1 MSYSDSEMM
10 ELMGKLFKASP
21 LPSQDLSQAWI
32 YALGPETKDF
42 SSNPNTGKWCIFGT
56 KDNIDGLWDK
66 VKAKVKTG
74 HLVLA
79 KTSTAYGADFFNG
92 SFVICVYTRDWS
104 DEAELKQ
111 SREVLRDAGF
121 TEPLKYKRDI
131 ETINGVYGGDN
142 EYLLTM

>member
-10 ELMGKLFKASP
+10 QLMGKLFQASP
-21 LPSQDLSQAWI
+21 LPSKDLSKAWI
-32 YALGPETKDF
+32 YATSPDFQGF
-42 SSNPNTGKWCIFGT
+42 SSNEKTGKWCIFGT

-66 VKAKVKTG
+66 VKAEVQAG
-74 HLVLA
+74 RLVLA
-79 KTSTAYGADFFNG
+79 KTSTAYGANFYNG
-92 SFVICVYTRDWS
+92 NFVICVYTMDWS
-104 DEAELKQ
+104 DEAALKQ
-111 SREVLRDAGF
+111 SRQVLREAGF